1 MHPGN
6 LITRLSIDDLVK
18 VLDVKV
24 FENAFRKEFFL
35 RASPDADR
43 TYFLETKD
51 PARYCALGLAI
62 QRIVREDIP
71 GAFAEVG
78 VYLGASSKIVHRL
91 APDRKLYLFDTFE
104 GFPAKDLKGWESQC
118 DVHWAP
124 GTFSSSVD
132 LVKKNLGDTRNVHFR
147 KGYFP
152 DTAKGLEEEKFAFVH
167 LDVDLYNPTLAGL
180 EFFYPRMHRGGYIF
194 VHDYNNPESD
204 RGVSQAVEL
213 FFKDKAECVIELPDA
228 GGTVVVRKS

>member
-1 MHPGN
+1 M
-6 LITRLSIDDLVK
+6 RIDHFVK

-24 FENAFRKEFFL
+24 FDNAFRKEFFL
-35 RASPDADR
+35 RAVPDADR
-43 TYFLETKD
+43 AYFMSTQD

-62 QRIVREDIP
+62 RRIIKEDIQ

-78 VYLGASSKIVHRL
+78 VFLGASSKVIHGL
-91 APDRKLYLFDTFE
+91 APDRPLFLFDTFE
-104 GFPAKDLKGWESQC
+104 GFPEKDIKGWESQC

-132 LVKKNLGDTRNVHFR
+132 RVKKNLGDTRNVHFR

-152 DTAKGLEEEKFAFVH
+152 DTAKGLEDEKFAFVH

-180 EFFYPRMHRGGYIF
+180 EFFYPRMPRGGYIF
-194 VHDYNNPESD
+194 VHDYNNPESN

-213 FFKDKAECVIELPDA
+213 FFKDKIESVIELPDA
-228 GGTVVVRKS
+228 GGSVVVRKR